1 MPITAVL
8 FDLDG
13 TLINSID
20 HIVDCWQHTVRTGL
34 GREISREEVLPTIGR
49 SLQACFE
56 EMAPGRSEELY
67 SIYTSYERG
76 RHDTAVQLIM
86 GTREILDA
94 LKEREYKLGVVT
106 SKVLHVAMGGLQL
119 FGLDPYFDVIITQA
133 DTERHKPYPDPL
145 LVACERLDVSPAEAV
160 YVGDAWTDIEAG
172 KAAGV
177 QTIGVTWGAAGEAIR
192 EAEPDFI
199 LASLDELPGLLE
211 FMSVPQTLR
220 KK

>member
-1 MPITAVL
+1 MPISTIL

-56 EMAPGRSEELY
+56 EMSPGRSDELY
-67 SIYTSYERG
+67 SIYTTYERD
-76 RHDTAVQLIM
+76 RHDANVQLIM
-86 GTREILDA
+86 GTREVLDTLLA
-94 LKEREYKLGVVT
+94 QDYKLGVVT
-106 SKVLHVAMGGLQL
+106 SKVLHVAMSGLEL
-119 FGLDPYFDVIITQA
+119 FQLDPYFQVIITQA

-145 LVACERLDVSPAEAV
+145 LVACERLGVLPAGAV

-172 KAAGV
+172 KAAGLLTV
-177 QTIGVTWGAAGEAIR
+177 GVTWGAAGEAIR
-192 EAEPDFI
+192 EAEPDYI
-199 LASLDELPGLLE
+199 LATMTELPGLLKL
-211 FMSVPQTLR
+211 MSPAETG
-220 KK
+220 

>member
-1 MPITAVL
+1 MSISTIL

-56 EMAPGRSEELY
+56 EMAPGRSDELY
-67 SIYTSYERG
+67 GIYTTYERD
-76 RHDTAVQLIM
+76 RHDANVQLIM
-86 GTREILDA
+86 GTREVLDTLLA
-94 LKEREYKLGVVT
+94 QGYKLGVVT
-106 SKVLHVAMGGLQL
+106 SKVLHVAMSGLEL
-119 FGLDPYFDVIITQA
+119 FQLDPYFQVIITQA

-145 LVACERLDVSPAEAV
+145 LVACERLGVLPADAV

-172 KAAGV
+172 KAAGLLTV
-177 QTIGVTWGAAGEAIR
+177 GVTWGAAGEAIR
-192 EAEPDFI
+192 EAEPDYI
-199 LASLDELPGLLE
+199 LATMTELPGLLKL
-211 FMSVPQTLR
+211 MSLAETG
-220 KK
+220 